1 MRNRN
6 VGINIRVSEKEKE
19 RIVRNASKCQLTV
32 SEYLRKLANGHEP
45 KELPREKIF
54 QEITNLNIWIA
65 RADGLVELND
75 PAKQEAFKKAIA
87 EMYSSL
93 DKIWRLIMSNHRTK
107 AGDNDGNN

>member
-19 RIVRNASKCQLTV
+19 RIIKNADKCQLTV

-45 KELPREKIF
+45 KELPNGKIF
-54 QEITNLNIWIA
+54 EEIANLNIWIA

-75 PAKQEAFKKAIA
+75 PTKQEAFKKAIA

-93 DKIWRLIMSNHRTK
+93 DKIWRLLTTNHKVK
-107 AGDNDGNN
+107 AGENDGDN